1 MKSAIRMAVGLGWV
15 LLYGIVSPEAGAQ
28 GMPVIDVA
36 NIFQAMQTVT
46 QLRMQLEQQLVLF
59 RSLNGSRGMGDLFE
73 NPALQ
78 NYLPANWQSLYAAE
92 RNSGYTGLN
101 TQGRQF
107 RSQTAVFDCNGKT
120 GDALLVCNH
129 DLNKAAEDEVF
140 GSGAYNAAQQRL
152 AEIQGLTQQINAA
165 TDPKAI
171 ADLSA
176 RLQSESASI
185 ENEATK
191 LQLFKMLSDAED
203 RLIVQQK
210 HELGMKRAAATG
222 TASQGISPLS
232 FP

>member
-1 MKSAIRMAVGLGWV
+1 MKSVITTAITLGCA
-15 LLYGIVSPEAGAQ
+15 LLQGIVSTAAHAQ

-36 NIFQAMQTVT
+36 NIVQAMQTVT
-46 QLRMQLEQQLVLF
+46 QLRMQLEQELVLF
-59 RSLNGSRGMGDLFE
+59 RSLNGSRGMGDLFV

-78 NYLPANWQSLYAAE
+78 NYLPENWQSLYAAE
-92 RNSGYTGLN
+92 RNGGYAGLN
-101 TQGRQF
+101 AQGQAF
-107 RSQTAVFDCNGKT
+107 RSQTAVFNCNGKT

-129 DLNKAAEDEVF
+129 DLNKAAEDEAF

-191 LQLFKMLSDAED
+191 LQLFKMLSDSED

-222 TASQGISPLS
+222 TASQGMSPLN
-232 FP
+232 FQ

>member
-1 MKSAIRMAVGLGWV
+1 MKSIITAAITLGV
-15 LLYGIVSPEAGAQ
+15 ALLRGIVSTEAHAQ

-36 NIFQAMQTVT
+36 NIAQAMRTVT
-46 QLRMQLEQQLVLF
+46 QLRMQLEQELVLF
-59 RSLNGSRGMGDLFE
+59 RSLNGSRGMGDLFV

-78 NYLPANWQSLYAAE
+78 NYLPKNWQSLYAAE
-92 RNSGYTGLN
+92 RNGGYAGLSS
-101 TQGRQF
+101 QGQAF
-107 RSQTAVFDCNGKT
+107 RSQTAVFNCNGKT

-191 LQLFKMLSDAED
+191 LQLFKMLSDSED

-222 TASQGISPLS
+222 TASQGMSPLN
-232 FP
+232 FQ

>member
-1 MKSAIRMAVGLGWV
+1 MKSAVRVTVTLGCV
-15 LLYGIVSPEAGAQ
+15 LLQGIASSKTYAQ
-28 GMPVIDVA
+28 GMPVIDAA
-36 NIFQAMQTVT
+36 NVIQAMQTVA
-46 QLRMQLEQQLVLF
+46 QLRMQLEQQFALF
-59 RSLNGSRGMGDLFE
+59 RSLNGSRGMGDLFV

-78 NYLPANWQSLYAAE
+78 NYFPPNWQSLYAAE
-92 RNSGYTGLN
+92 RNSGYAGLSS
-101 TQGRQF
+101 QGKEF
-107 RSQTAVFDCNGKT
+107 RSLTAVFNCNGKT

-129 DLNKAAEDEVF
+129 DLNKAAEDEAF

-152 AEIQGLTQQINAA
+152 AEIQGLTQRINAA

-191 LQLFKMLSDAED
+191 LQLFKMVSDAED

-222 TASQGISPLS
+222 TASQGMSALT